1 MSVLFAIL
9 FYTATIIL
17 VVGLGLKIWTY
28 VKTPQ
33 PLKVPTMPAPRTR
46 FGAAL
51 RVAREVTIF
60 QSLFR
65 SNKWIW
71 VFGYMFHVGL
81 ALVLIRHLRYPL
93 EPVPD
98 LIALEQPFG
107 IIAAFVMV
115 FGLAGL
121 LALRIVVNRVRY
133 ISAFSDYFLLLLLL
147 CIASSGLAMK
157 FLVHTDIVAV
167 KVFFLGLERFEINPL
182 PADPLLTVHLSL
194 VLTLMIVFPFSKLLH
209 APGVFFSPSRNQA
222 DDSRERRYMRRAA

>member
-1 MSVLFAIL
+1 
-9 FYTATIIL
+9 
-17 VVGLGLKIWTY
+17 
-28 VKTPQ
+28 
-33 PLKVPTMPAPRTR
+33 
-46 FGAAL
+46 
-51 RVAREVTIF
+51 
-60 QSLFR
+60 
-65 SNKWIW
+65 
-71 VFGYMFHVGL
+71 
-81 ALVLIRHLRYPL
+81 
-93 EPVPD
+93 
-98 LIALEQPFG
+98 
-107 IIAAFVMV
+107 
-115 FGLAGL
+115 GLAGL